1 MFNTSSNSDESSFVS
16 ETCHV
21 EGDMSTTGNLTIAG
35 IIDGNI
41 ASQRLVILDTGT
53 INGNIE
59 SAKVEVEGQ
68 INGNIQGNNIYLGKN
83 ALIRGDIYFFESL
96 KTEEGAD
103 VDGYIKKS
111 KSLSKNV
118 QSEKEIKSQKKFN
131 KPTLV
136 KDIGKKE
143 AI

>member
-1 MFNTSSNSDESSFVS
+1 MFNTSSNSDEGSFIS
-16 ETCHV
+16 ETCQV
-21 EGDMSTTGNLTIAG
+21 VGDISTIGNLTIAG

-41 ASQRLVILDTGT
+41 VSQKLVILDTGT

-59 SAKVEVEGQ
+59 SARVEVEGQ

-83 ALIRGDIYFFESL
+83 ALIKGDIYFFDSL

-111 KSLSKNV
+111 KQLPTKNN
-118 QSEKEIKSQKKFN
+118 QLEKDNKSQKKFN

-136 KDIGKKE
+136 KDVDQ

>member
-1 MFNTSSNSDESSFVS
+1 MFNTSSNSDEGSFVS

-41 ASQRLVILDTGT
+41 ISQRLVILDTGT

-59 SAKVEVEGQ
+59 SARIEIEGQ
-68 INGNIQGNNIYLGKN
+68 VNGNIQGNNIYLGRN
-83 ALIRGDIYFFESL
+83 ALIRGDIYFFETL

-111 KSLSKNV
+111 KQMTSRVN
-118 QSEKEIKSQKKFN
+118 QSEKENTSQKKFG

-136 KDIGKKE
+136 KEIDT

>member
-1 MFNTSSNSDESSFVS
+1 MFNTSSNSDEGSFVS

-41 ASQRLVILDTGT
+41 VSQRLVILDTGT

-68 INGNIQGNNIYLGKN
+68 INGNVQGNNIYLGRN
-83 ALIRGDIYFFESL
+83 ALIRGDICFFESL

-111 KSLSKNV
+111 KPLSTKNIKL
-118 QSEKEIKSQKKFN
+118 EEENKSQKKFN

-136 KDIGKKE
+136 KDVDQ

>member
-1 MFNTSSNSDESSFVS
+1 MFNTSSNSDEGSFIS
-16 ETCHV
+16 ETCQV
-21 EGDMSTTGNLTIAG
+21 VGDMSTIGNLTIAG

-41 ASQRLVILDTGT
+41 VSQKLVILDTGT

-83 ALIRGDIYFFESL
+83 ALIKGDIYFFESL

-111 KSLSKNV
+111 KQLPTKNN
-118 QSEKEIKSQKKFN
+118 QLEKDNKSQKKFN

-136 KDIGKKE
+136 KDVDQ

>member
-1 MFNTSSNSDESSFVS
+1 MFNTSSNSDEGSFIS
-16 ETCHV
+16 ETCQIV
-21 EGDMSTTGNLTIAG
+21 GDMSTIGNLTIAG

-41 ASQRLVILDTGT
+41 VSQKLVILDTGT

-83 ALIRGDIYFFESL
+83 ALIKGDIYFFESL

-111 KSLSKNV
+111 KQLSTKNNEL
-118 QSEKEIKSQKKFN
+118 EKENKSQKKFN

-136 KDIGKKE
+136 KGVDQ

>member
-1 MFNTSSNSDESSFVS
+1 MFNTSSNSDEGSFIS

-41 ASQRLVILDTGT
+41 VSQRLVILDTGT

-59 SAKVEVEGQ
+59 SARVEVEGQ
-68 INGNIQGNNIYLGKN
+68 INGNIQGNNIYLGRN
-83 ALIRGDIYFFESL
+83 ALIRGDICFFESL

-111 KSLSKNV
+111 KPLSTKNT
-118 QSEKEIKSQKKFN
+118 QLEKKFN

-136 KDIGKKE
+136 KDIDQ

>member
-1 MFNTSSNSDESSFVS
+1 MFNTSSNSDEGSFIS

-41 ASQRLVILDTGT
+41 VSQRLVILDTGT

-68 INGNIQGNNIYLGKN
+68 INGNIQGNNIYLGRN
-83 ALIRGDIYFFESL
+83 AIVRGDIYFFESL

-111 KSLSKNV
+111 KSLSTKNI
-118 QSEKEIKSQKKFN
+118 QLEKENKSQKKFN

-136 KDIGKKE
+136 KEINK

>member
-1 MFNTSSNSDESSFVS
+1 MFNTSSNSDEGSFIS

-41 ASQRLVILDTGT
+41 VSQKLVILDTGT

-59 SAKVEVEGQ
+59 SARVEVEGQ
-68 INGNIQGNNIYLGKN
+68 INGNIQGNNIYLGRN
-83 ALIRGDIYFFESL
+83 ALIKGDIYFFETL

-111 KSLSKNV
+111 KQPTSKSD
-118 QSEKEIKSQKKFN
+118 QLEKENKSQNKFN

-136 KDIGKKE
+136 KNVDQ

>member
-1 MFNTSSNSDESSFVS
+1 MFNTSSNSDEGSFIS
-16 ETCHV
+16 ETCQIV
-21 EGDMSTTGNLTIAG
+21 GDMSTIGNLTIAG

-41 ASQRLVILDTGT
+41 VSQKLVILDTGT

-59 SAKVEVEGQ
+59 SARVEVEGQ

-83 ALIRGDIYFFESL
+83 ALIKGDIYFFESL
-96 KTEEGAD
+96 RTEEGAD

-111 KSLSKNV
+111 KQLSTKNNLL
-118 QSEKEIKSQKKFN
+118 EKENKSQKKFN

-136 KDIGKKE
+136 KDVDQ

>member
-1 MFNTSSNSDESSFVS
+1 MFNTSSNSDEGSFVS

-41 ASQRLVILDTGT
+41 VSQRLVILDTGT

-68 INGNIQGNNIYLGKN
+68 INGNIQGTNIYLGRN
-83 ALIRGDIYFFESL
+83 ALIRGDIYFSETL

-111 KSLSKNV
+111 KPLSTKNT
-118 QSEKEIKSQKKFN
+118 QLEKKLREELN
-131 KPTLV
+131 
-136 KDIGKKE
+136 
-143 AI
+143 

>member
-1 MFNTSSNSDESSFVS
+1 MFNTSSNSDEGSFIS

-41 ASQRLVILDTGT
+41 VSQRLVILDTGT

-59 SAKVEVEGQ
+59 SARVEVEGQ
-68 INGNIQGNNIYLGKN
+68 VNGNIQGNNIYLGRN
-83 ALIRGDIYFFESL
+83 ALIRGDIHFFETL

-111 KSLSKNV
+111 KQLPTKNN
-118 QSEKEIKSQKKFN
+118 QLEKENKSQKKFN

-136 KDIGKKE
+136 KDVDQ

>member
-1 MFNTSSNSDESSFVS
+1 MFNTSSNSDEGSFIS
-16 ETCHV
+16 ETCQIV
-21 EGDMSTTGNLTIAG
+21 GDMSTIGNLTIAG

-41 ASQRLVILDTGT
+41 VSQKLVILDTGT

-83 ALIRGDIYFFESL
+83 ALIKGDIYFFESL

-111 KSLSKNV
+111 KSLSTKNN
-118 QSEKEIKSQKKFN
+118 QLEKENKSQKKFN

-136 KDIGKKE
+136 KDVDQ

>member
-1 MFNTSSNSDESSFVS
+1 MFNTSSNSDEDSFIS
-16 ETCHV
+16 ETCQIV
-21 EGDMSTTGNLTIAG
+21 GDMSTIGNLTIAG

-41 ASQRLVILDTGT
+41 VSQRLVILDTGT

-59 SAKVEVEGQ
+59 SARVEVEGQ
-68 INGNIQGNNIYLGKN
+68 INGNIQGNNIYLGRN
-83 ALIRGDIYFFESL
+83 ALIKGDIYFFETL
-96 KTEEGAD
+96 RTEEGAD

-111 KSLSKNV
+111 KSLPTKNT
-118 QSEKEIKSQKKFN
+118 QLEKENKPQKKFN

-136 KDIGKKE
+136 KDVDQ

>member
-1 MFNTSSNSDESSFVS
+1 MFNTSSNSEEGSFVS

-21 EGDMSTTGNLTIAG
+21 EGDISTTGDLTIAG

-41 ASQRLVILDTGT
+41 VSQRLVILDTGT

-59 SAKVEVEGQ
+59 SAKIEVEGQ
-68 INGNIQGNNIYLGKN
+68 INGNIQGTNIYLGRN
-83 ALIRGDIYFFESL
+83 ALIRGDIYFSETL

-111 KSLSKNV
+111 KPLPTKNI
-118 QSEKEIKSQKKFN
+118 QLEKESKSQKKFN

-136 KDIGKKE
+136 KDVDQ

>member
-1 MFNTSSNSDESSFVS
+1 MFNTSSNSDEGSFVS

-41 ASQRLVILDTGT
+41 VSQRLVILDTGT

-68 INGNIQGNNIYLGKN
+68 INGNVQGNNIYLGRN
-83 ALIRGDIYFFESL
+83 ALIRGDICFFESL

-111 KSLSKNV
+111 KPLSTKNT
-118 QSEKEIKSQKKFN
+118 QLEKKFN

-136 KDIGKKE
+136 KDIDQ

>member
-1 MFNTSSNSDESSFVS
+1 MFNTSSNSEEGSFVS

-41 ASQRLVILDTGT
+41 VSQRLVILDTGT

-59 SAKVEVEGQ
+59 SAKIEVEGQ
-68 INGNIQGNNIYLGKN
+68 INGNIQGTNIYLGRN
-83 ALIRGDIYFFESL
+83 ALIRGDIYFSETL

-111 KSLSKNV
+111 KSLSTKNTKL
-118 QSEKEIKSQKKFN
+118 EEENKSQKKFN

-136 KDIGKKE
+136 KDVDQ

>member
-1 MFNTSSNSDESSFVS
+1 MFNKSSNSDEGSFIS
-16 ETCHV
+16 ETCQIV
-21 EGDMSTTGNLTIAG
+21 GDMSTAGNLTVAG

-41 ASQRLVILDTGT
+41 VSQKLVILDTGT
-53 INGNIE
+53 VNGNIE
-59 SAKVEVEGQ
+59 SARVEVEGQ

-111 KSLSKNV
+111 KQLPTKNN
-118 QSEKEIKSQKKFN
+118 QLEKDNKSQKKFN

-136 KDIGKKE
+136 KDVDQ

>member
-1 MFNTSSNSDESSFVS
+1 MFNTSSNSEEGSFVS

-41 ASQRLVILDTGT
+41 VSQRLVILDTGT

-59 SAKVEVEGQ
+59 SAKIEVEGQ
-68 INGNIQGNNIYLGKN
+68 INGNIQGTNIYLGRN
-83 ALIRGDIYFFESL
+83 ALIRGDIYFSETL

-111 KSLSKNV
+111 KSLSTKNN
-118 QSEKEIKSQKKFN
+118 QLEKENKSQKKFD

-136 KDIGKKE
+136 KDIDQ

>member
-1 MFNTSSNSDESSFVS
+1 MFNTSSNSEEGSFIS

-41 ASQRLVILDTGT
+41 VSQRLVILDTGT
-53 INGNIE
+53 INGNI
-59 SAKVEVEGQ
+59 
-68 INGNIQGNNIYLGKN
+68 QGTNIYLGRN
-83 ALIRGDIYFFESL
+83 ALIRGDIYFSETL

-111 KSLSKNV
+111 KPLSTKN
-118 QSEKEIKSQKKFN
+118 IK
-131 KPTLV
+131 L
-136 KDIGKKE
+136 E
-143 AI
+143 

>member
-1 MFNTSSNSDESSFVS
+1 MFNTSSNSDDGSFIS
-16 ETCHV
+16 ETCQV
-21 EGDMSTTGNLTIAG
+21 EGDMSTTGNLAIAG

-41 ASQRLVILDTGT
+41 VSQKLVILDTGT

-59 SAKVEVEGQ
+59 SARVEVEGQ
-68 INGNIQGNNIYLGKN
+68 INGNIQGNNIFLGRN
-83 ALIRGDIYFFESL
+83 ALIRGDIYFFDSL

-111 KSLSKNV
+111 KSLSTKNN
-118 QSEKEIKSQKKFN
+118 QLEKENKSQKKFN

-136 KDIGKKE
+136 KDVDQ

>member
-1 MFNTSSNSDESSFVS
+1 MFNTSSNSDEGSFVS

-41 ASQRLVILDTGT
+41 VSQRLVILDTGT

-59 SAKVEVEGQ
+59 SEKVEVDGQ
-68 INGNIQGNNIYLGKN
+68 INGNIQGNNIFLGRN

-96 KTEEGAD
+96 
-103 VDGYIKKS
+103 
-111 KSLSKNV
+111 
-118 QSEKEIKSQKKFN
+118 
-131 KPTLV
+131 
-136 KDIGKKE
+136 
-143 AI
+143 

>member
-1 MFNTSSNSDESSFVS
+1 MFNTSSNIDEEASFIS
-16 ETCHV
+16 ETCQV
-21 EGDMSTTGNLTIAG
+21 VGDLSTKGNLTIAG

-41 ASQRLVILDTGT
+41 VSQRLVILDTGT

-68 INGNIQGNNIYLGKN
+68 INGNIQGNNIYLGRN
-83 ALIRGDIYFFESL
+83 AIVKGDIYFFESL

-111 KSLSKNV
+111 KSLSTKNT
-118 QSEKEIKSQKKFN
+118 QLEKENKSQKKFN

-136 KDIGKKE
+136 KDVDQ

>member
-1 MFNTSSNSDESSFVS
+1 MFNTSSNSDDESSFVS

-21 EGDMSTTGNLTIAG
+21 EGDLSTTGNLTIAG

-41 ASQRLVILDTGT
+41 VSQRLVILDTGT

-68 INGNIQGNNIYLGKN
+68 INGNIQGNNIYLGRN
-83 ALIRGDIYFFESL
+83 ALIKGDIYFFETL
-96 KTEEGAD
+96 RTEEGAD

-111 KSLSKNV
+111 KQFQRKLILWK
-118 QSEKEIKSQKKFN
+118 
-131 KPTLV
+131 TH
-136 KDIGKKE
+136 
-143 AI
+143 

>member
-1 MFNTSSNSDESSFVS
+1 MFNTSSNSDEGSFIS

-21 EGDMSTTGNLTIAG
+21 EGDMSTTGNLIIAG

-41 ASQRLVILDTGT
+41 VSQKLVILDTGT

-59 SAKVEVEGQ
+59 SARVEVEGQ
-68 INGNIQGNNIYLGKN
+68 INGNIQGNKK
-83 ALIRGDIYFFESL
+83 GDIYFFESL

-111 KSLSKNV
+111 KQLPTKNN
-118 QSEKEIKSQKKFN
+118 QLEKENKSQKKFN

-136 KDIGKKE
+136 KDVDQ

>member
-1 MFNTSSNSDESSFVS
+1 MFNTSSNSDEGSFIS
-16 ETCHV
+16 ETCQIV
-21 EGDMSTTGNLTIAG
+21 GDMSTIGNLTIAG

-41 ASQRLVILDTGT
+41 VSQKLVILDTGT

-59 SAKVEVEGQ
+59 SARVEVEGQ
-68 INGNIQGNNIYLGKN
+68 INGNIQGNNIYLGRN

-111 KSLSKNV
+111 KQITSKAN
-118 QSEKEIKSQKKFN
+118 QSEKENTAQKKFG

-136 KDIGKKE
+136 KEIDT

>member
-1 MFNTSSNSDESSFVS
+1 MFNASQDNDESSFIS
-16 ETCHV
+16 ETCHI
-21 EGDMSTTGNLTIAG
+21 EGEITSKGEVVIAG

-41 ASQRLVILDTGT
+41 VSKKLVVLDTGT

-59 SAKVEVEGQ
+59 SARIEVEGQ
-68 INGNIQGNNIYLGKN
+68 INGNIQGNNIFLGRN
-83 ALIRGDIYFFESL
+83 ALVKGDIYFYETL

-111 KSLSKNV
+111 KNLSKNT
-118 QSEKEIKSQKKFN
+118 QQEKENKLQKKFN

-136 KDIGKKE
+136 KDVDQ

>member
-1 MFNTSSNSDESSFVS
+1 MFNTSSNSDEGSFIS
-16 ETCHV
+16 ETCQIV
-21 EGDMSTTGNLTIAG
+21 GDMSTAGNLTIAG

-41 ASQRLVILDTGT
+41 VSQRLVILDTGT

-59 SAKVEVEGQ
+59 SAKIEVEGQ

-83 ALIRGDIYFFESL
+83 ALIKGDIYFFESL

-111 KSLSKNV
+111 KQLPTKNN
-118 QSEKEIKSQKKFN
+118 QLEKDNKSQKKFN

-136 KDIGKKE
+136 KDVDQ

>member
-1 MFNTSSNSDESSFVS
+1 MFNTSSNSEEGSFVS

-41 ASQRLVILDTGT
+41 VSQRLVILDTGT

-68 INGNIQGNNIYLGKN
+68 INGNVQGTNIYLGRN
-83 ALIRGDIYFFESL
+83 ALIRGDIYFSEAL

-111 KSLSKNV
+111 KPLPTKNI
-118 QSEKEIKSQKKFN
+118 QLEKESKSQKKFN

-136 KDIGKKE
+136 KDVDQ

>member
-1 MFNTSSNSDESSFVS
+1 MFNTSSNSDEGSFVS

-41 ASQRLVILDTGT
+41 VSQRLVILDTGT

-68 INGNIQGNNIYLGKN
+68 INGNVQGNNIYLGRN
-83 ALIRGDIYFFESL
+83 ALIRGDIYFSETL

-111 KSLSKNV
+111 KPLSTKNIKL
-118 QSEKEIKSQKKFN
+118 EEENKSQKKFN

-136 KDIGKKE
+136 KDVDQ

>member
-1 MFNTSSNSDESSFVS
+1 MFNTSSNSDEGSFIS
-16 ETCHV
+16 ETCQIV
-21 EGDMSTTGNLTIAG
+21 GDMSTIGNLTIAG

-41 ASQRLVILDTGT
+41 VSQKLVILDTCT

-68 INGNIQGNNIYLGKN
+68 INGNIQGNNIYLGRN
-83 ALIRGDIYFFESL
+83 AIVRGDIYFFESL

-111 KSLSKNV
+111 TQLSTKNN
-118 QSEKEIKSQKKFN
+118 QLEKENKSQKKFN

-136 KDIGKKE
+136 KDVDQ

>member
-1 MFNTSSNSDESSFVS
+1 MFNTSSNSDEDSFIS
-16 ETCHV
+16 ETCQIV
-21 EGDMSTTGNLTIAG
+21 GDMSTIGNLTIAG

-41 ASQRLVILDTGT
+41 VSQRLVILDTGT

-68 INGNIQGNNIYLGKN
+68 INGNIQGNNIYLGRN
-83 ALIRGDIYFFESL
+83 AIVKGDIYFFESL

-111 KSLSKNV
+111 KSLSTKNT
-118 QSEKEIKSQKKFN
+118 QLEKENKSQKKFN

-136 KDIGKKE
+136 KDVDQ

>member
-1 MFNTSSNSDESSFVS
+1 MFNKSSNSNEGSFIS
-16 ETCHV
+16 ETCQIV
-21 EGDMSTTGNLTIAG
+21 GDMSTAGNLTIAG

-41 ASQRLVILDTGT
+41 VSQKLVILDTGT
-53 INGNIE
+53 VNGNIE
-59 SAKVEVEGQ
+59 SARVEVEGQ

-83 ALIRGDIYFFESL
+83 ALIKGDIYFFESL

-111 KSLSKNV
+111 KQLSTKNNEL
-118 QSEKEIKSQKKFN
+118 EKENKSQKKFN

-136 KDIGKKE
+136 KDVDQ

>member
-1 MFNTSSNSDESSFVS
+1 MFNTSSDNGEASFIS
-16 ETCHV
+16 ETCQV
-21 EGDMSTTGNLTIAG
+21 DGDMSTTGDIAIAG

-41 ASQRLVILDTGT
+41 LSKTLTILDTGT

-59 SAKVEVEGQ
+59 SARVEVEGQ
-68 INGNIQGNNIYLGKN
+68 VNGNIQGNNVYLGKN
-83 ALIRGDIYFFESL
+83 ALIRGDIYFFETL

-111 KSLSKNV
+111 KQPTSKSD
-118 QSEKEIKSQKKFN
+118 QLEKENKSQNKFN

-136 KDIGKKE
+136 KNVDQ

>member
-1 MFNTSSNSDESSFVS
+1 MFNTSSNSEEGSFVS

-41 ASQRLVILDTGT
+41 VSQRLVILDTGT

-59 SAKVEVEGQ
+59 SARVEVEGQ
-68 INGNIQGNNIYLGKN
+68 INGNIQGNNIYLGRN
-83 ALIRGDIYFFESL
+83 ALIRGDIYFSEAL

-111 KSLSKNV
+111 KPLSTKN
-118 QSEKEIKSQKKFN
+118 SKLEEENKSQKKFN

-136 KDIGKKE
+136 KDVDQ

>member
-1 MFNTSSNSDESSFVS
+1 MFNTSLNSDEGSFVS

-41 ASQRLVILDTGT
+41 VSQRLVILDTGT

-68 INGNIQGNNIYLGKN
+68 INGNIQGNNIYLGRN
-83 ALIRGDIYFFESL
+83 ALIRGDIYFYESL

-111 KSLSKNV
+111 KSLSKNT
-118 QSEKEIKSQKKFN
+118 QSDKEIKKGHFVPCLRIN
-131 KPTLV
+131 
-136 KDIGKKE
+136 DI
-143 AI
+143 

>member
-1 MFNTSSNSDESSFVS
+1 MFNTSSNIDEESSFVS

-21 EGDMSTTGNLTIAG
+21 EGDMSAAGSLTIAG

-41 ASQRLVILDTGT
+41 VSQKLVILDTCT

-59 SAKVEVEGQ
+59 SAKVEIEGQ
-68 INGNIQGNNIYLGKN
+68 INGNIQGNNIYLGRN
-83 ALIRGDIYFFESL
+83 AIVKGDIYFFESL

-111 KSLSKNV
+111 KQLSTKNN
-118 QSEKEIKSQKKFN
+118 QLEKENKSQNKFN

-136 KDIGKKE
+136 KDVDQ

>member
-1 MFNTSSNSDESSFVS
+1 MFNTSSNSEEGSFVS

-41 ASQRLVILDTGT
+41 VSQRLVILDTGT

-68 INGNIQGNNIYLGKN
+68 INGNVQGNNIYLGRN
-83 ALIRGDIYFFESL
+83 ALIRGDIYFSEAL

-111 KSLSKNV
+111 KPLSTKNIKL
-118 QSEKEIKSQKKFN
+118 EEENKSQKKFN

-136 KDIGKKE
+136 KDVDQ